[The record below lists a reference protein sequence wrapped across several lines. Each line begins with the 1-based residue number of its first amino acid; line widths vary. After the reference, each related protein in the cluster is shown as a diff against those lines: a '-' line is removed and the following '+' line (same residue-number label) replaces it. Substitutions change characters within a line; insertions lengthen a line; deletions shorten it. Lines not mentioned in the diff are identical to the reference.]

1 MENRLSENK
10 SIFRVNFI
18 ISPARAFRKENIRK
32 LPKKSEKAK
41 HPRPTGDS
49 RTKKK
54 FPVQHPPI
62 YAIIIPQTQK
72 EARPEDG

>member
-1 MENRLSENK
+1 MENRLSESK
-10 SIFRVNFI
+10 SFSRNFYYI
-18 ISPARAFRKENIRK
+18 ACKGVSQGKYPEIAEKIRK
-32 LPKKSEKAK
+32 KAK